1 MAIGTSLSFYANG
14 INIANA
20 IQSFGVNTTIEELD
34 ATAIAD
40 SGYRAFEVG
49 FKSANLQGAGVFKW
63 DQTNLDEIHNVLS
76 LAFDGQLEIIVTAS
90 LASLAVGGDAIL
102 LNCNEQEYAINAPL
116 GELITVNFNLRSN
129 NAFSAGKWLFNAA
142 VASTTTN
149 GTSVDNTAASTNGG
163 LFHVHVQDGTATDC
177 DVKVQHSTDNSVWVD
192 LASCNTFAATG
203 ASSATVAA
211 GTTVN
216 RYIRASVTTTGG
228 SSTVQ
233 AAFARR

>member
-1 MAIGTSLSFYANG
+1 MSLAKGLSIYVNG
-14 INIANA
+14 YNLAVA
-20 IQSFGVNTTIEELD
+20 FQSFNPTATLAEHD
-34 ATAIAD
+34 ATALAD
-40 SGYRAFEVG
+40 TARSYEPG
-49 FKSANLQGAGVFKW
+49 FQDASISGAGVW
-63 DQTNLDEIHNVLS
+63 EYDSTNLDKIHNILS
-76 LAFDGQLEIIVTAS
+76 AAILAQTSLVVTWSLET
-90 LASLAVGGDAIL
+90 LAVGAVAMLINGAQSKYEINSPLDA
-102 LNCNEQEYAINAPL
+102 
-116 GELITVNFNLRSN
+116 LITVVSDIKSTNGLNF
-129 NAFSAGKWLFNAA
+129 GKWLFNAA

-149 GTSVDNTAASTNGG
+149 GTSIDNAAASTNGG

-192 LASCNTFAATG
+192 LASCNNFAATG

-216 RYIRASVTTTGG
+216 RYIRASVTTSGG